1 MKSLVLI
8 TMVLILT
15 GCAAF
20 EAPPPE
26 PWETSDTQMII
37 IGCERANQEASSNE
51 EQPVC

>member
-1 MKSLVLI
+1 MNKLI
-8 TMVLILT
+8 LISALLALT
-15 GCAAF
+15 GCSAL

-37 IGCERANQEASSNE
+37 MGCERANQEATSND